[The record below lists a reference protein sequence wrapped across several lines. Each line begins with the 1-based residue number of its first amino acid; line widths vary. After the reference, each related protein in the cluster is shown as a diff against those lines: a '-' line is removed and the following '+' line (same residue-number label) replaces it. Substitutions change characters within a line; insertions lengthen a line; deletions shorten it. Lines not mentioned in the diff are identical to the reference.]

1 MIIKEEVEK
10 YVLELTNQ
18 PGLDPSM
25 NLFEN
30 GLLTS
35 LDFLDIISFIEETF
49 NVSIEEDDIGMEYLG
64 SINNIVNLVEKLKQ
78 NGK

>member
-1 MIIKEEVEK
+1 MTITEEVEK
-10 YVLELTNQ
+10 YILELTNQ
-18 PGLDPSM
+18 PELDPSL

-35 LDFLDIISFIEETF
+35 LNFLDLLSFIEETF
-49 NVSIEEDDIGMEYLG
+49 TVSVTEDDIGMEYLG

-78 NGK
+78 NG

>member
-1 MIIKEEVEK
+1 MTITEEVEK
-10 YVLELTNQ
+10 YILELTNQ
-18 PGLDPSM
+18 PELDPSL

-35 LDFLDIISFIEETF
+35 LDFLDLLSFIEETF
-49 NVSIEEDDIGMEYLG
+49 TVSVTEDDIGMEYLG

-78 NGK
+78 NG